1 FDRSI
6 ANHQSRCCIK
16 ICVVSG
22 RGVYDHRDSTSVTPH
37 SHQSSSHQSYTLIIV
52 VPSYHTRKETPSNT
66 SSASRLRRRW
76 RRGERIRER
85 PHRLHLHLQ
94 RRHVVGRFLQ
104 KAPSRQRPAPRH
116 QSPKHP
122 QPAPHPLPRFR
133 GPRPPAAAAD
143 LAAGPEEE
151 ARPAAGAEEDGA
163 APPGPAAGGEREGG
177 VRGLLDGARPE
188 FGSGTESLEEAS
200 AVYPLLR
207 RGPPLGPRLG
217 FWATLHHLL
226 LRTRGR

>member
-1 FDRSI
+1 RSQHSKSSKPVLHQDLCRCRKGRLRASRFYKRYTTFPPIVFTSILYINYCRSI
-6 ANHQSRCCIK
+6 
-16 ICVVSG
+16 VS
-22 RGVYDHRDSTSVTPH
+22 HK
-37 SHQSSSHQSYTLIIV
+37 
-52 VPSYHTRKETPSNT
+52 KETPSNT

-94 RRHVVGRFLQ
+94 RRHVVDRFLQ
-104 KAPSRQRPAPRH
+104 KGPSRQRPAPRH

-188 FGSGTESLEEAS
+188 FGSGAEGLEEAS

-217 FWATLHHLL
+217 FWATLHPLL
-226 LRTRGR
+226 PRTRGR